1 MQKITRNTFEK
12 GLNTD
17 IESSKI
23 EPVQYTD
30 AHNVE
35 IVGDGEFL
43 SLKNIKGTEGVKSVT
58 SAVNGEVI
66 GMYENTYIINGT
78 KKKCLTI
85 FTVEDYSALS
95 ASSGTFLLSG
105 NPTNFYTT
113 GSRTMVAS
121 PGAFSLAG
129 QNANETVAYAYIIKA
144 DGAPQTIGAACVLD
158 LSGGGGLVYS
168 DVGDLSQFSVGDTI
182 LYTTAYLSTPFTGL
196 GAGTFYKI
204 RKYTGVTTTYATQI
218 DTDGKVLSLDSCS

>member
-12 GLNTD
+12 GLNAD
-17 IESSKI
+17 IENSKI
-23 EPVQYTD
+23 EPVQYTE

-43 SLKNIKGTEGVKSVT
+43 SLRNIKGTEAVQAVT
-58 SAVNGEVI
+58 SAVGGEVI
-66 GMYENTYIINGT
+66 GVFENSYLINGI
-78 KKKCLTI
+78 KKKCLTV

-105 NPTNFYTT
+105 NTTNFYTT
-113 GSRTMVAS
+113 GSKTMVAS
-121 PGAFSLAG
+121 PGAFSFTG
-129 QNANETVAYAYIIKA
+129 QNANETVAYAYIIKG
-144 DGAPQTIGAACVLD
+144 DGAPSTIGAACALD
-158 LSGGGGLVYS
+158 LTSGGGLVYS
-168 DVGDLSQFSVGDTI
+168 DVSDLSQFSVGSTI

-196 GAGTFYKI
+196 SYGTFYKI

-218 DTDGKVLSLDSCS
+218 DTDGKVLSLDSCA